1 MFSKLWVGC
10 WLDLGCEQV
19 DITKVGDNMW
29 GRGLSL
35 TGVCVHTAFFGSLH
49 TQICQ
54 YFQSAGDHKSKG
66 KLGSC
71 LAVRKQKSLQKCPRI
86 CLGYPPLPQPH
97 LLLLPY
103 SFHSSSGACLPL
115 PLQAKLPYP
124 ARPLHFPLPHPRTS
138 SCLEH
143 PLSCA
148 GMGSQVTSP
157 RGLISTPPSI
167 PYPSPNLF
175 FSIAFPLIP
184 PSNA

>member
-19 DITKVGDNMW
+19 DITKVGDKMW

-71 LAVRKQKSLQKCPRI
+71 LAVRKQKSLQKRPGLVASLLILERRLILAKFCFICRSISLITYIPKPR
-86 CLGYPPLPQPH
+86 
-97 LLLLPY
+97 
-103 SFHSSSGACLPL
+103 S
-115 PLQAKLPYP
+115 
-124 ARPLHFPLPHPRTS
+124 
-138 SCLEH
+138 
-143 PLSCA
+143 
-148 GMGSQVTSP
+148 
-157 RGLISTPPSI
+157 
-167 PYPSPNLF
+167 
-175 FSIAFPLIP
+175 
-184 PSNA
+184 